1 MANVPV
7 PVAVETEPV
16 HERPELTVSYF
27 APSSDSEREL
37 CSIWQG
43 LIGVDRVGTDDDFFQ
58 LGGNS
63 LLATQLVAEVSKRL
77 GVELTLNVVFETTTV
92 AGLAKIVDAAHGRGA
107 VAVAS
112 PEGPPD
118 LEAEAVLDPAIDPRV
133 PRAPWPPRQIF
144 VTGGTGYLGAFIVRE
159 LMRRTDARVRCLVRG
174 KTSDEAFG
182 RLRQVLVDYGLWEDR
197 FEARLAVET
206 GDLSRPCLGLTVE
219 RFDALA
225 KEVDAVYHSGA
236 LVNFAYP
243 YRNPSLRASNVLGTQ
258 EVLRLAAL
266 GTRKPFHHV
275 STTAVF
281 GSSNYPS
288 GTVVREGDEPVHTTG
303 FGNGYSQTKWVA
315 EKLVRIA
322 RNRGLP
328 VSIYRPGNILGDRQT
343 GSCNPNDFISRM
355 IKGCVQ
361 FRSSPDVSMRVDL
374 TPIDYVASVIVQLS
388 LMPNCIGNDF
398 HPVNPNRPTWDQLIR
413 FVRTAGYDVA
423 TLPYKRWRDV
433 LVDPSSVDN
442 ALYPLSF
449 MFPSLPEGRPSA
461 PRDRLFY
468 REDRQGPCGEQG
480 AAAGH

>member
-1 MANVPV
+1 M
-7 PVAVETEPV
+7 
-16 HERPELTVSYF
+16 
-27 APSSDSEREL
+27 
-37 CSIWQG
+37 
-43 LIGVDRVGTDDDFFQ
+43 
-58 LGGNS
+58 
-63 LLATQLVAEVSKRL
+63 
-77 GVELTLNVVFETTTV
+77 
-92 AGLAKIVDAAHGRGA
+92 
-107 VAVAS
+107 
-112 PEGPPD
+112 
-118 LEAEAVLDPAIDPRV
+118 
-133 PRAPWPPRQIF
+133 
-144 VTGGTGYLGAFIVRE
+144 TGGTGYLGAFIVRE

-468 REDRQGPCGEQG
+468 REDRQGPCGEQVPPPDIDQALIDACLSYFMRSG
-480 AAAGH
+480 FLPEPEETRRA

>member
-1 MANVPV
+1 M
-7 PVAVETEPV
+7 
-16 HERPELTVSYF
+16 
-27 APSSDSEREL
+27 
-37 CSIWQG
+37 
-43 LIGVDRVGTDDDFFQ
+43 
-58 LGGNS
+58 
-63 LLATQLVAEVSKRL
+63 
-77 GVELTLNVVFETTTV
+77 

-288 GTVVREGDEPVHTTG
+288 GTVVREGDEPVPRPASATAIRRRSGWRKSSCALRVTAG
-303 FGNGYSQTKWVA
+303 S
-315 EKLVRIA
+315 RSPSIA
-322 RNRGLP
+322 RAT
-328 VSIYRPGNILGDRQT
+328 SW
-343 GSCNPNDFISRM
+343 
-355 IKGCVQ
+355 
-361 FRSSPDVSMRVDL
+361 
-374 TPIDYVASVIVQLS
+374 VIVKQ
-388 LMPNCIGNDF
+388 
-398 HPVNPNRPTWDQLIR
+398 
-413 FVRTAGYDVA
+413 AVA
-423 TLPYKRWRDV
+423 TQTT
-433 LVDPSSVDN
+433 
-442 ALYPLSF
+442 SF
-449 MFPSLPEGRPSA
+449 LA
-461 PRDRLFY
+461 
-468 REDRQGPCGEQG
+468 
-480 AAAGH
+480 